1 MRFTTLALISVLIA
15 SAQAPAGDAAAEV
28 RAVFSTKCAGCH
40 GPALSRPKGRFGYV
54 LDLARV
60 AGNREMVVPGA
71 PDESELWEL
80 VRRGDMPP
88 DDSPADPLTP
98 DEKETIRA
106 WIAAGVPVA
115 DGSPAT
121 TREETFPAE
130 APKLW
135 PTLRRLGRL
144 HLVVIH
150 FPIALL
156 LAAAAGEAWSTRGT
170 RSRNTDRWTPAREV
184 HFCVVLG
191 AAGAVVSAALGW
203 LHASGGGGVGMPMA
217 LELHRWLGT
226 ATACWATFTAILSFR
241 EDRRGV
247 RSGSFRLALLVAA
260 ALVSMTGHFGGILV
274 HGYDFFRTE

>member
-1 MRFTTLALISVLIA
+1 MRFTTLALISVLTA
-15 SAQAPAGDAAAEV
+15 SGPAPAGEAAAEV

-60 AGNREMVVPGA
+60 AGNRELVVPGA
-71 PDESELWEL
+71 PHESELWEL

-88 DDSPADPLTP
+88 DDSPAGPLTP
-98 DEKETIRA
+98 NEKETIRA
-106 WIAAGVPVA
+106 WIAVGAPAA
-115 DGSPAT
+115 DASPAT

-144 HLVVIH
+144 HLVLIH

-156 LAAAAGEAWSTRGT
+156 LAAATGEVWSACGT
-170 RSRNTDRWTPAREV
+170 RSRNASRRTPAREV

-191 AAGAVVSAALGW
+191 AAGAVASAALGW
-203 LHASGGGGVGMPMA
+203 LYAGGGGGVEMSMA
-217 LELHRWLGT
+217 LEPHRWLGT
-226 ATACWATFTAILSFR
+226 ATACWATFTAVLSFR

-260 ALVSMTGHFGGILV
+260 ALVSTTGHFGGILV
-274 HGYDFFRTE
+274 HGNDFFTPG